1 MLSPVC
7 PQYKLPALRCCPL
20 PPPQAFQGQVQLLFG
35 LLGELAAR
43 FGVRTPVQHAMFG
56 GYVSVLT
63 GLTEFVLSIIAGK
76 RARVG
81 GVHAL
86 SCCLQICR
94 DLRTFCAYIGYVFC
108 SSFFV
113 MVGVYIR
120 LLCFRGL
127 PRRSGRHRTHL
138 SFRRTGLLLQGH
150 VTVGVHERTPRFD
163 MSRSRSSYPQ
173 QYSKENLR

>member
-1 MLSPVC
+1 M
-7 PQYKLPALRCCPL
+7 
-20 PPPQAFQGQVQLLFG
+20 QLLFG

-81 GVHAL
+81 VVHAL

-108 SSFFV
+108 SSFGGCVYKSFV
-113 MVGVYIR
+113 FQRFATAKRQASNTSQFPPNRVVVAGSR
-120 LLCFRGL
+120 HG
-127 PRRSGRHRTHL
+127 RRARKNAAL
-138 SFRRTGLLLQGH
+138 
-150 VTVGVHERTPRFD
+150 
-163 MSRSRSSYPQ
+163 
-173 QYSKENLR
+173 